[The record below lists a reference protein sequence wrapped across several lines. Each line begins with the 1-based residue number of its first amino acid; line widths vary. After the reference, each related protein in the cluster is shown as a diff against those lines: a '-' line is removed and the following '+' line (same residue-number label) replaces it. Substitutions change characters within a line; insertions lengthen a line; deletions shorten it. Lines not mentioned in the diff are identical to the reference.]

1 MPQAQAPKRI
11 PFNVIYFLLHP
22 TYPYHPLTIALMG
35 SGIGRYGFPAFGSV
49 GLCTAVAY
57 LGSQRRTKVRKNID
71 SVLPCFPF

>member
-1 MPQAQAPKRI
+1 
-11 PFNVIYFLLHP
+11 
-22 TYPYHPLTIALMG
+22 MG

-71 SVLPCFPF
+71 SVLPCLPFWVVVVLPNQCKQGLFPSFVNALGTGGEKGW